1 MVKGY
6 TANEYGDFLIASIK
20 DPYTDVEKVLDWNIL
35 VGLSDLNTIGR
46 ISLDVDSVNVYG
58 SQTNFSGYQSG
69 DKIIV
74 GNNILTIDSVVNANH
89 MVLVD
94 PSPITAANVVFYK
107 EPSQYSYFEYEY
119 RFSQI
124 QGDGTYS
131 EFRPLTKDNNFG
143 DLFYLDFDPRKPLYI
158 DVKCEVAALLPAN
171 SLTIL
176 SITYT
181 LQRDNGIIESC
192 PQFCT
197 DCLDPYLY
205 NGCANIRVN
214 CDDTNQFQP
223 YNLGKSQQVYLQ
235 LSNMVSDIFGHQVK
249 YFRTEPD
256 QRTKDVILME
266 YSLFHV
272 ADEQTIKILV
282 PDNEFP
288 QESSISYDMFGMDFE
303 EFEIHIVKKEFEEAF
318 GYGKQPRNKDYMF
331 IPIINKMYTVS
342 SVSLGDRF
350 NAAISYWKLKL
361 TKYSTSSA
369 VETDGFTEL
378 TDMIVTGIDE
388 VFGAEIKDV
397 QEQVTKPEQYQTVST
412 SYRDGI
418 RQFQSKD
425 IKIVDYDLKNR
436 WTVVSKNYYDLT
448 QVDKTNVAL
457 EYVKKSN
464 LKATDDFALTAWISP
479 QFETANNTED
489 YFVFGDY
496 ALSNGFRL
504 MVSPFAF
511 TVIINGI
518 PYTYAHNMI
527 FAKDKWYAFIL
538 NASNTYRQ
546 LSLHVYA
553 LDANS
558 NEGLPQLQ
566 NNDLIPAFHETKEL
580 NNAMMWN
587 SDTYYHLNGAKLH
600 ITNIRMFE
608 KPIELEQH
616 HNVLNQYVV
625 RDNQLALIIDNAI
638 PSIGFQKFKNAR

>member
-1 MVKGY
+1 
-6 TANEYGDFLIASIK
+6 
-20 DPYTDVEKVLDWNIL
+20 
-35 VGLSDLNTIGR
+35 
-46 ISLDVDSVNVYG
+46 
-58 SQTNFSGYQSG
+58 
-69 DKIIV
+69 
-74 GNNILTIDSVVNANH
+74 
-89 MVLVD
+89 
-94 PSPITAANVVFYK
+94 
-107 EPSQYSYFEYEY
+107 
-119 RFSQI
+119 
-124 QGDGTYS
+124 
-131 EFRPLTKDNNFG
+131 
-143 DLFYLDFDPRKPLYI
+143 
-158 DVKCEVAALLPAN
+158 
-171 SLTIL
+171 
-176 SITYT
+176 
-181 LQRDNGIIESC
+181 
-192 PQFCT
+192 
-197 DCLDPYLY
+197 
-205 NGCANIRVN
+205 
-214 CDDTNQFQP
+214 
-223 YNLGKSQQVYLQ
+223 
-235 LSNMVSDIFGHQVK
+235 MVSDIFGHQVK

-496 ALSNGFRL
+496 VLSNGFRL
-504 MVSPFAF
+504 LVSPFAF

-518 PYTYAHNMI
+518 AYTYAHNMI